1 MHPQISEILK
11 LIKKYNCIIDIP
23 TNGTLVSKYA
33 KEIVDANIKRIW
45 ISIDGPQEQ
54 NDLQRGKG
62 VYQRAYE
69 GIKALQKERA
79 INKKGPQ
86 IGVTMVITPLNYKYV
101 KEFVCYEL
109 IPLNLDYISLEFQ
122 LYLTEERYLKH
133 CEYLKNTFCFNDNSV
148 SQGLVRN
155 LDDFAN
161 IDIEDLVEQLKYV
174 KNAISDTNIKLIGYP
189 NYIEKD
195 NLCKFYTG
203 NWDEM
208 KEYKNTC
215 PFPWTYMEI
224 AANGDVTP
232 CHTFYDF
239 KIGNVYENSIA
250 EIWNSKEYK
259 KFRQKIKKGLPPVC
273 CACSRYYTDKGEK

>member
-1 MHPQISEILK
+1 MQYPKWVVLQVTDRCNLRCKMCYEWGENGSNLSKRHLNNLDLNKIEEIFMELQNKNVYFELFGGEPLMHPQISEILK

-101 KEFVCYEL
+101 KEFVM
-109 IPLNLDYISLEFQ
+109 N
-122 LYLTEERYLKH
+122 
-133 CEYLKNTFCFNDNSV
+133 
-148 SQGLVRN
+148 
-155 LDDFAN
+155 
-161 IDIEDLVEQLKYV
+161 
-174 KNAISDTNIKLIGYP
+174 
-189 NYIEKD
+189 
-195 NLCKFYTG
+195 
-203 NWDEM
+203 
-208 KEYKNTC
+208 
-215 PFPWTYMEI
+215 
-224 AANGDVTP
+224 
-232 CHTFYDF
+232 
-239 KIGNVYENSIA
+239 
-250 EIWNSKEYK
+250 
-259 KFRQKIKKGLPPVC
+259 
-273 CACSRYYTDKGEK
+273 